1 MDFELSEQQGAV
13 RDLARKFAQRDVA
26 PRAQHID
33 DKAEFDWDLHR
44 RAAELGLVG
53 MTAPEAYGGSGADTV
68 TWCVAIE
75 EVAKASSAVANGLT
89 LTESMVHYVATLGNE
104 QQKRTYLPAL
114 ASGKK
119 ICAFGLTE
127 PDAGSD
133 AASVSTTARRDGES
147 FVLNG
152 QKMFIS
158 GAGVADLFLI
168 VATVDKAQRSKGV
181 RTFIVEKGTKGL
193 TLGGKLDLMGMRGF
207 ATEPVFLEDCRV
219 PISHQLGGEDGFRNV
234 MRGLDGAGRLGAAS
248 MAVGTAQAAMDA
260 ALTHA
265 RQRKQFGR
273 PIFDFQAVQ
282 FMLADMSAEID
293 AARLLVWK
301 AASRRDAGLPF
312 TKESSHAKLF
322 AADMCVRNV
331 SNAMQVF
338 GGYSYSKE
346 YPIERHYRDAKVHQ
360 IWDGTS
366 QIQRIIIARQL
377 AQDVS

>member
-13 RDLARKFAQRDVA
+13 RDLARNFAQRDVA
-26 PRAQHID
+26 PRAQRID
-33 DKAEFDWDLHR
+33 EKAEFDWDLHR

-68 TWCVAIE
+68 TWCVVIE
-75 EVAKASSAVANGLT
+75 EVTKASSAVANGLT

-133 AASVSTTARRDGES
+133 AASLSTTARRDGES

-168 VATVDKAQRSKGV
+168 VATVDKEQRSKGV

-193 TLGGKLDLMGMRGF
+193 TLGSKLDLMGMRGF
-207 ATEPVFLEDCRV
+207 ATAPVFLEDCRV

-260 ALTHA
+260 ALAHA

-293 AARLLVWK
+293 AARLLIWK

-377 AQDVS
+377 AQEVS